1 MSYDQSRSWIT
12 LLFKA
17 QKVIQIANPLSSS
30 GGGTNSENNKN
41 S

>member
-1 MSYDQSRSWIT
+1 MTSQDLELLYS
-12 LLFKA
+12 LFKA